1 MDKTFTTEAGTELP
15 LIQLKG
21 KDYLQ
26 VAHRL
31 VWFNEKEKNFAI
43 NTDFVKLDDEQT
55 VCRAVVTVIDASG
68 ARRSSTATKRE
79 TKADFSDHTEKA
91 ETGAIGR
98 CLALLGYGT
107 QFATADLDEGSRIVD
122 SPMPTKVVATKLV
135 NGPAA
140 APADTAS
147 VVAGTTPKAT
157 GFKRITKPAAAQTA
171 PVASADVDI

>member
-1 MDKTFTTEAGTELP
+1 MAKTFTTEAGTELP

-26 VAHRL
+26 VASRL

-43 NTDFVKLDDEQT
+43 NTDFLKLDDDQS

-68 ARRSSTATKRE
+68 ARRSATATKRE
-79 TKADFSDHTEKA
+79 TKQDFGDFAEKS

-98 CLALLGYGT
+98 ALALLGYGT

-122 SPMPTKVVATKLV
+122 SPQATKVVA
-135 NGPAA
+135 AA
-140 APADTAS
+140 SKAALPEATAA
-147 VVAGTTPKAT
+147 VVTGTTPKAT